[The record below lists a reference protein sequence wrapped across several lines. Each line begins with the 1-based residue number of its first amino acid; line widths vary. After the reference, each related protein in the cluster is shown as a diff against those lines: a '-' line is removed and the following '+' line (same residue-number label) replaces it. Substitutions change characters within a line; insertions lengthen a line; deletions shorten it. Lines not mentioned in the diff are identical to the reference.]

1 METRPGCRAVVALS
15 LVSLLWLPAC
25 DSCPFALIKTLN
37 FAKSVACCGGFER
50 HDVSP
55 GSAEASEFDVAMTS
69 IPGQNAAVTAWLTRG
84 DCDRLFAAAYDDPGA
99 SPLCEVLIGPVTP
112 GQVSARRKLSSG
124 PLRLFVQA
132 SAANPASAQYFVD
145 VGVWG
150 QSCRPGVSGP

>member
-150 QSCRPGVSGP
+150 QNCRPGVSGP